1 MYNYIYRR
9 SEKFDLNKYHN
20 RKSSLTS
27 REQKQYLN
35 LHTKYAFSTPKNPTD
50 REKHHMKEFSVRSY
64 CIYYTVIQL
73 DTSLRTFVH
82 LFLSKILFVP
92 RL

>member
-1 MYNYIYRR
+1 MTIYIYRR
-9 SEKFDLNKYHN
+9 SEQFDLNKYHN

-35 LHTKYAFSTPKNPTD
+35 LHVKYAKKFFTPKNPTD

-64 CIYYTVIQL
+64 FIYY
-73 DTSLRTFVH
+73 
-82 LFLSKILFVP
+82 P
-92 RL
+92 

>member
-1 MYNYIYRR
+1 MTIYIYRR
-9 SEKFDLNKYHN
+9 SEQFDLNKYHN

-35 LHTKYAFSTPKNPTD
+35 LHVKYAKKFFTPKNPTD

-64 CIYYTVIQL
+64 FIYYTVIQL
-73 DTSLRTFVH
+73 GTSLRTFSH
-82 LFLSKILFVP
+82 PFLKLS
-92 RL
+92 